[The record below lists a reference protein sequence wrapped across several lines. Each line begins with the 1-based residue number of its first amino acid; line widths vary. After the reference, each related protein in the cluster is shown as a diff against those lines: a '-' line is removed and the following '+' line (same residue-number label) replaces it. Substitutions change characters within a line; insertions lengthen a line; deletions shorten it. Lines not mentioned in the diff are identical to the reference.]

1 MSHPIPKRLLDKLRS
16 HPLLSNSVPGSK
28 PWLRKLLSTVVSS
41 SVLCAAAITQ
51 AAPVLIPAPPQL
63 AAKSWILMDANTG
76 RILVEENANQ
86 SLPPASLTKM
96 MSSYV
101 ISSEMAKGRFDADAK
116 VPISVT
122 AWKMGGSKMFV
133 REGTEV
139 AVQDLLRGLII
150 QSGNDATVALAE
162 FVAGAESSFAEV
174 MNQYA
179 SILGMRN
186 SHFVNAT
193 GWPAE
198 GHVTTAHDLAILARA
213 LIQDY
218 PEHYKLYA
226 EKHYTY
232 NNIPQRNRNLLLWR
246 DKSVDGIKT
255 GHTEEAGYC
264 LVSSALRDD
273 MRLVAVVMGTNS
285 EEARARES
293 SKLLSYG
300 FRYYETAKIYQAG
313 AVLRPD
319 VRVWFGEDDK
329 VNLITDKDLYLT
341 LPRGARDD
349 LEAVVHVDDVV
360 RAPLSSTGEL
370 GSLTVTYEGEVL
382 LRESLVADHKIDE
395 AGFFARIWDHLL
407 LLIYGWLS

>member
-1 MSHPIPKRLLDKLRS
+1 MHNFSIH
-16 HPLLSNSVPGSK
+16 K
-28 PWLRKLLSTVVSS
+28 PLRKLLAIVLPL
-41 SVLCAAAITQ
+41 SVLCLAAVAQ

-76 RILVEENANQ
+76 RVLVEENANQ

-101 ISSEMAKGRFDADAK
+101 VSSEMAKNKFNEEAL

-139 AVQDLLRGLII
+139 AVKDLLRGLII

-162 FVAGAESSFAEV
+162 FVAGAEDSFADV

-179 SILGMRN
+179 SLLGMSN

-213 LIQDY
+213 LIQDH

-226 EKHYTY
+226 EKQYTY
-232 NNIPQRNRNLLLWR
+232 NNIAQRNRNLLLWR
-246 DKSVDGIKT
+246 DKSVDGVKT

-264 LVSSALRDD
+264 LVSSALRDG
-273 MRLVAVVMGTNS
+273 MRLVAVVMGASS

-313 AVLRPD
+313 AILKPD
-319 VRVWFGEDDK
+319 VRVWFGKDDNI
-329 VNLITDKDLYLT
+329 NLVAAKDLYLT

-349 LEAVVHVDDVV
+349 LDAVVHVDDVV
-360 RAPLSSTGEL
+360 RAPLTRTGEL
-370 GSLTVTYEGEVL
+370 GTLTVTYQGETL
-382 LRESLVADHKIDE
+382 LKESLVADHAVAE

-407 LLIYGWLS
+407 LLIYGWFS

>member
-1 MSHPIPKRLLDKLRS
+1 MVL
-16 HPLLSNSVPGSK
+16 PL
-28 PWLRKLLSTVVSS
+28 
-41 SVLCAAAITQ
+41 SVLCLAVVAQ

-76 RILVEENANQ
+76 RVLVEENANQ

-101 ISSEMAKGRFDADAK
+101 VSSEMAKNKFNEDTL

-139 AVQDLLRGLII
+139 AVKDLLRGLII

-162 FVAGAESSFAEV
+162 FVAGAEGSFADV

-179 SILGMRN
+179 SLLGMSN

-213 LIQDY
+213 LIQDH

-226 EKHYTY
+226 EKQYTY
-232 NNIPQRNRNLLLWR
+232 NNIAQRNRNLLLWR
-246 DKSVDGIKT
+246 DKSVDGVKT

-264 LVSSALRDD
+264 LVSSALRDG
-273 MRLVAVVMGTNS
+273 MRLVAVVMGASS

-313 AVLRPD
+313 AILKPD
-319 VRVWFGEDDK
+319 VRVWFGKDDNI
-329 VNLITDKDLYLT
+329 NLVAAKDLYLT

-349 LEAVVHVDDVV
+349 LDAVVHVDDVV
-360 RAPLSSTGEL
+360 RAPLTSTGEL
-370 GSLTVTYEGEVL
+370 GTLTVTYQGETL
-382 LRESLVADHKIDE
+382 LKESLVADHAVAE

-407 LLIYGWLS
+407 LLVYGLFS

>member
-1 MSHPIPKRLLDKLRS
+1 MHNFSIH
-16 HPLLSNSVPGSK
+16 K
-28 PWLRKLLSTVVSS
+28 PVRKLLAMVLPL
-41 SVLCAAAITQ
+41 SVLCLAAVAQ

-76 RILVEENANQ
+76 RVLVEENANQ

-101 ISSEMAKGRFDADAK
+101 VSSEMAKNKFNEDTL

-139 AVQDLLRGLII
+139 AVKDLLRGLII

-162 FVAGAESSFAEV
+162 FVAGAEDSFADV

-179 SILGMRN
+179 SLLGMSN

-213 LIQDY
+213 LIQDH

-226 EKHYTY
+226 EKQYTY
-232 NNIPQRNRNLLLWR
+232 NNIAQRNRNLLLWR
-246 DKSVDGIKT
+246 DKSVDGVKT

-264 LVSSALRDD
+264 LVSSALRDG
-273 MRLVAVVMGTNS
+273 MRLVAVVMGASS

-313 AVLRPD
+313 AVLKPD
-319 VRVWFGEDDK
+319 VRVWFGKDDNI
-329 VNLITDKDLYLT
+329 NLVAAKDLYLT

-349 LEAVVHVDDVV
+349 LDAVVHVDDVV
-360 RAPLSSTGEL
+360 RAPLTSTGEL
-370 GSLTVTYEGEVL
+370 GTLTVTYQGETL
-382 LRESLVADHKIDE
+382 LKESLVADHAVAE

-407 LLIYGWLS
+407 LLVYGLFS

>member
-1 MSHPIPKRLLDKLRS
+1 MHNFSIHKT
-16 HPLLSNSVPGSK
+16 V
-28 PWLRKLLSTVVSS
+28 RKLLAMVLPL
-41 SVLCAAAITQ
+41 SVLCLAAVAQ

-76 RILVEENANQ
+76 RVLVEENANQ

-101 ISSEMAKGRFDADAK
+101 VSSEMAKNKFNEDTL

-139 AVQDLLRGLII
+139 AVKDLLRGLII

-162 FVAGAESSFAEV
+162 FVAGAEDSFADV

-179 SILGMRN
+179 SQLGMSN

-213 LIQDY
+213 LIQDH

-226 EKHYTY
+226 EKLYTY
-232 NNIPQRNRNLLLWR
+232 NNIAQRNRNLLLWR
-246 DKSVDGIKT
+246 DKSVDGVKT

-264 LVSSALRDD
+264 LVSSAMRDG
-273 MRLVAVVMGTNS
+273 MRLVAVVMGASS
-285 EEARARES
+285 EETRARES

-313 AVLRPD
+313 AILKPD
-319 VRVWFGEDDK
+319 VRVWFGKDDAI
-329 VNLITDKDLYLT
+329 NLVAAKDLYLT

-349 LEAVVHVDDVV
+349 LDAVVHVDDVV
-360 RAPLSSTGEL
+360 RAPLTSTGEL
-370 GSLTVTYEGEVL
+370 GTLTVTYQGETL
-382 LRESLVADHKIDE
+382 LKESLVADHAVAE

-407 LLIYGWLS
+407 LLIYGLFS

>member
-1 MSHPIPKRLLDKLRS
+1 MHNFSIHNP
-16 HPLLSNSVPGSK
+16 V
-28 PWLRKLLSTVVSS
+28 RKLLAMVLPL
-41 SVLCAAAITQ
+41 SVLCLAAVAQ

-76 RILVEENANQ
+76 RVLVEENANQ

-101 ISSEMAKGRFDADAK
+101 VSSEMAKNKFNEDTL

-139 AVQDLLRGLII
+139 TVKDLLRGLII

-162 FVAGAESSFAEV
+162 FVAGAEDSFADV

-179 SILGMRN
+179 SLLGMSN

-213 LIQDY
+213 LIQDH

-226 EKHYTY
+226 EKQYTY
-232 NNIPQRNRNLLLWR
+232 NNIAQRNRNLLLWR
-246 DKSVDGIKT
+246 DKSVDGVKT

-264 LVSSALRDD
+264 LVSSALRDG
-273 MRLVAVVMGTNS
+273 MRLVAVVMGASS

-313 AVLRPD
+313 AILKPD
-319 VRVWFGEDDK
+319 VRVWFGKDDNI
-329 VNLITDKDLYLT
+329 NLVAAKDLYLT

-349 LEAVVHVDDVV
+349 LDAVVHVDDVV
-360 RAPLSSTGEL
+360 RAPLTSTGEL
-370 GSLTVTYEGEVL
+370 GTLTVTYQGETL
-382 LRESLVADHKIDE
+382 LKESLVADHAVAE

-407 LLIYGWLS
+407 LLVYGLFS

>member
-1 MSHPIPKRLLDKLRS
+1 MHKSLIPY
-16 HPLLSNSVPGSK
+16 
-28 PWLRKLLSTVVSS
+28 
-41 SVLCAAAITQ
+41 AAIHSLLCKQVVKVLSLVALCFAASAQ
-51 AAPVLIPAPPQL
+51 AVPVLIPAAPQL
-63 AAKSWILMDANTG
+63 AAKSWVLMDANTG
-76 RILVEENANQ
+76 RVLVAENANQ
-86 SLPPASLTKM
+86 PLPPASLTKM

-101 ISSEMAKGRFDADAK
+101 ISSEMAKGRFSEDDMA
-116 VPISVT
+116 PISVT
-122 AWKMGGSKMFV
+122 AWKMGGSKMFI

-139 AVQDLLRGLII
+139 AIKDLMRGLII

-162 FVAGAESSFAEV
+162 FVAGSEGSFADV

-179 SILGMRN
+179 GFLGMHN

-198 GHVTTAHDLAILARA
+198 GHVTTAHDLSLLAQA
-213 LIQDY
+213 LIRDH

-226 EKHYTY
+226 EKRYTY
-232 NNIPQRNRNLLLWR
+232 NNIPQSNRNLLLWR

-264 LVSSALRDD
+264 LVSSALRDG
-273 MRLVAVVMGTNS
+273 MRLISVVMGADS
-285 EEARARES
+285 EESRARES

-313 AVLRPD
+313 AVLKAD
-319 VRVWFGEDDK
+319 VRVWFGDDDT
-329 VNLITDKDLYLT
+329 VNLVTEKDLYLT

-349 LEAVVHVDDVV
+349 LEALIHVDDVV

-370 GSLTVTYEGEVL
+370 GTLTVTYEGDTL
-382 LRESLVADHKIDE
+382 LKTSLVPDHSVNK
-395 AGFFARIWDHLL
+395 AGFFARLWDQILL
-407 LLIYGWLS
+407 LVYGLFS

>member
-1 MSHPIPKRLLDKLRS
+1 MHNFSIHNP
-16 HPLLSNSVPGSK
+16 V
-28 PWLRKLLSTVVSS
+28 RKLLAMVLPL
-41 SVLCAAAITQ
+41 SVLCLAAVAQ

-76 RILVEENANQ
+76 RVLVEENANQ

-101 ISSEMAKGRFDADAK
+101 VSSEMGKNKFSEDDL

-139 AVQDLLRGLII
+139 AVKDLLRGLII

-162 FVAGAESSFAEV
+162 FVAGAEDSFADV

-179 SILGMRN
+179 SLLGMSN

-213 LIQDY
+213 LIQDH

-226 EKHYTY
+226 EKQYTY
-232 NNIPQRNRNLLLWR
+232 NNIAQRNRNLLLWR

-264 LVSSALRDD
+264 LVSSALRDG
-273 MRLVAVVMGTNS
+273 MRLVAVVMGATS

-313 AVLRPD
+313 AVLKPD
-319 VRVWFGEDDK
+319 VRVWFGEDDNI
-329 VNLITDKDLYLT
+329 NLVAAEDLYLT

-349 LEAVVHVDDVV
+349 LDAVVHVDDVV
-360 RAPLSSTGEL
+360 RAPLTRTGEL
-370 GSLTVTYEGEVL
+370 GTLTVTYEGETL
-382 LRESLVADHKIDE
+382 LKESLVADHAVAE

-407 LLIYGWLS
+407 LLIYGWFS